1 MNWTILFHMKHKLF
15 VLIALCAF
23 MVAHGQDKL
32 PSPVGFVNDFAG
44 VLDAGDKAS
53 LEAFLQAYKDSTSNE
68 IAVVIEQSL
77 NGGDEFQR
85 SLDYARTW
93 KIGEEGVNNGVL
105 MYIAVEDH
113 KIFIQTADKTQ
124 GVMTDYVTKLIIE
137 ESIVPEFKQGNYYQG
152 IYNGVVSITEVLAGE
167 FKPVKHNKGKNN
179 IPFAG
184 LIVII
189 IIFIIIGRMNNRN
202 RGGGLGRR
210 GLYSFPDIWIGG
222 GRGGGW
228 GGGGSSG
235 GGFGGFGGGG
245 GFNGGGAGGSW

>member
-1 MNWTILFHMKHKLF
+1 MLSQ
-15 VLIALCAF
+15 A
-23 MVAHGQDKL
+23 QDKL

-44 VLDAGDKAS
+44 VLASDQEAS
-53 LEAFLQAYKDSTSNE
+53 LESFLEAYKDSSGNE
-68 IAVVIEQSL
+68 IAVVIESSL
-77 NGGDEFQR
+77 KGGDEFQR

-93 KIGEEGVNNGVL
+93 QIGEKGVNNGVL
-105 MYIAVEDH
+105 MYIAIEDH

-137 ESIVPEFKQGNYYQG
+137 KGIAPEFKQGNYYQG
-152 IYNGVVSITEVLAGE
+152 IYNGIVSITEVLAGE
-167 FKPVKHNKGKNN
+167 FKPPVKQKGKGSN

-184 LIVII
+184 LIAIIVIFAI
-189 IIFIIIGRMNNRN
+189 ISRFNNRN
-202 RGGGLGRR
+202 RGGGIGRR
-210 GLYSFPDIWIGG
+210 GLYSFPQTWLGGGG
-222 GRGGGW
+222 GRW